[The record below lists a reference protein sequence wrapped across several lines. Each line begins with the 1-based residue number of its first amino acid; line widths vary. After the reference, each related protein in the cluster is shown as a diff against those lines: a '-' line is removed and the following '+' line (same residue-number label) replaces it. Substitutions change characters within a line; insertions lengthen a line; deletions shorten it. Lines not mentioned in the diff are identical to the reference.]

1 MHSARRTQAMLPH
14 DQEFESFGAEAL
26 PGGLRSINEAM
37 DDRQPPAAKAPV
49 LGLIALALLWR
60 RYNVK
65 RD

>member
-1 MHSARRTQAMLPH
+1 MLPH